1 MYKETNRNCKRKIME
16 GFIVGILMGIVLGGI
31 IVMSILKDE

>member
-1 MYKETNRNCKRKIME
+1 ME

-31 IVMSILKDE
+31 IVMGILKDE